1 MFNVAVV
8 NIKEVLK
15 YLVTITITLC
25 LVMSVTRYFSKI
37 DENKEFGIE
46 QKISELVHNIFSE
59 CLNETI
65 PAMKEIN
72 YELNNS
78 DEETIDKQTILGSL
92 LKVELAMFTESKK
105 ESIEVAENPKENE
118 VLNDENGELELESE
132 IETETL
138 QTEQFQEN
146 IKTEIVTQNPL
157 SDNYT
162 VECNG
167 VKIKNETGY
176 ELTQEMLSKRI
187 EVDKSNIVIF
197 HTHTCESYTASEQY
211 PYTPTGNYRTTD
223 KNFSVAKVGSE
234 LSKYLIQYGY
244 NTTHN
249 TTYHDYPAYSGSYN
263 RSLNTVESVL
273 KTQSSD
279 VIIDIHR
286 DAIGSNPNYAP
297 TVKIGEDYAAQLMF
311 VIGTNGGGLWHP
323 NWAQNL
329 AFAIEVQEKA
339 NKLYPGLFKPIILR
353 NSRYNQHLGK
363 AACIIEV
370 GATGNTLE
378 QSISSMKYLAKVL
391 DEVLK

>member
-8 NIKEVLK
+8 NIKDILK

-25 LVMSVTRYFSKI
+25 LVMSVTRFFSKT
-37 DENKEFGIE
+37 DENKKMGFE
-46 QKISELVHNIFSE
+46 QKISEIVHNIFSI

-78 DEETIDKQTILGSL
+78 DEDKIDEQTMLGSL
-92 LKVELAMFTESKK
+92 LKVELAMFSETKK
-105 ESIEVAENPKENE
+105 ESVEVSEKPIE
-118 VLNDENGELELESE
+118 E
-132 IETETL
+132 IETNKENFI
-138 QTEQFQEN
+138 TEEPEPNESTIEYIQEN
-146 IKTEIVTQNPL
+146 VKTEVVTQNPL

-176 ELTQEMLSKRI
+176 ELTQEMLMRRI
-187 EVDKSNIVIF
+187 EVNNSNIVIF

-211 PYTPTGNYRTTD
+211 SYIPTGNYRTTD
-223 KNFSVAKVGSE
+223 NNFSVVRVGSE
-234 LSKYLIQYGY
+234 LSKYLRQYGY
-244 NTTHN
+244 NTIHN

-263 RSLNTVESVL
+263 RSLNTVESIL

-279 VIIDIHR
+279 IIIDIHR

-311 VIGTNGGGLWHP
+311 VIGTNGGGLWHS
-323 NWAQNL
+323 NWTENL

-339 NKLYPGLFKPIILR
+339 NELYPGLFKPMILR
-353 NSRYNQHLGK
+353 KSRYNQHLGK

-378 QSISSMKYLAKVL
+378 QSINSMKYLANVFN
-391 DEVLK
+391 EVLK